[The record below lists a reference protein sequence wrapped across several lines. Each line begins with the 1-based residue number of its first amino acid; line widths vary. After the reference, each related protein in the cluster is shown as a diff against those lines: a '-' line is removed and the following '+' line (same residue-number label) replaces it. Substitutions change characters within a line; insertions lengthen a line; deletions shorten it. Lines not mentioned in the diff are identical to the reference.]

1 MVNVQDPNFNKNV
14 SMVYIS
20 EPGFTGYRGL
30 DFTKIDDIEI
40 KLDDLQTSIS
50 SGLAF
55 GINVHQDDL
64 SYLADSVNARGPI
77 LESIDSKLF
86 VTGDAFPAGVQGTV
100 VFQADLTQQFDGITT
115 FPEQSSLIN
124 NYKPSGSNG
133 LVLTSNPYRRELYIQ
148 NLASGEL
155 YVKYGTTAD
164 AGSFNFIL
172 SKSTATNA
180 GDGGSLSD
188 QSYNGDISVSGIEGV
203 NSPKYICW
211 ERSSPKTTLV

>member
-86 VTGDAFPAGVQGTV
+86 VTGDAFPAGVKGTI
-100 VFQADLTQQFDGITT
+100 VFQADLSPQFDGVTT
-115 FPEQSSLIN
+115 FPEQSTGISN
-124 NYKPSGSNG
+124 FTASQSNG
-133 LVLTSNPYRRELYIQ
+133 TILAANSSRKEFFVQ
-148 NLASGEL
+148 NLDTGVL
-155 YVKYGTTAD
+155 YVKYGLA
-164 AGSFNFIL
+164 ASNSSFNFVL
-172 SKSTATNA
+172 SANSATNA
-180 GDGGSLSD
+180 GDGGSLND
-188 QSYNGDISVSGIEGV
+188 QSYIGNVSVSGLV
-203 NSPKYICW
+203 TPRYISW
-211 ERSSPKTTLV
+211 ERT